1 MSSNLFR
8 QATFLKSAPEIKHLP
23 EDIGFEVAFLG
34 RSNAGKSSA
43 INALVEQKGL
53 AKTSKTP
60 GRTAALNIFRLDNER
75 RLVDVP
81 GFGFARVA
89 NSVKDSWVNLIN
101 SYLENR
107 SCLRGVILV
116 MDVRHPFKPQDCQLL
131 EWLRAA
137 NLSHHIIL
145 TKSDKLSFS
154 EKKRVSSLVA
164 ERLSSRDSFTLFSS
178 KNKEGISELKNV
190 LLSWYHIN

>member
-1 MSSNLFR
+1 MSNNFFR
-8 QATFLKSAPEIKHLP
+8 QATFLKSAPEIKYLP

-60 GRTAALNIFRLDNER
+60 GRTAALNIFCLDNER

-89 NSVKDSWVNLIN
+89 NSVKDSWINLIN

-137 NLSHHIIL
+137 NLNHHIIL

-154 EKKRVSSLVA
+154 EKKRVSSLVT
-164 ERLSSRDSFTLFSS
+164 EKLSSNGSFTLFSA
-178 KNKEGISELKNV
+178 KDKEGISELKNI
-190 LLSWYHIN
+190 LLSWYDIN